1 MSYDVVCLGRPFLD
15 LVLTGLPRLPEPGLE
30 LTGDGLHV
38 SAGGIANV
46 GLGLSR
52 LGLRTALLSPRG
64 CDFAGREIARM
75 LAADNVDWLGPE
87 DERGAVT
94 IAVPIAGERTM
105 MTFDPGNH
113 PPGPEELQA
122 LAPRAIVGDHPWLTV
137 PGARRYVGAGYEDAL
152 AAKDDLAVVIG
163 GGDTVILNEIEAEI
177 LTGEP
182 DPEAACR
189 ALAAA
194 VTTAVVTLGPR
205 GALACS
211 AGEQFACDAPAV
223 EAVDTLGAGDLFNAA
238 YIWADLCGLSLPD
251 RLRWAVLYA
260 SLSVRV
266 PTTVAGASR
275 LHDLL
280 DEGAARGLTVPESL
294 GSQRVN
300 PKEGAPDGSRQAV

>member
-1 MSYDVVCLGRPFLD
+1 
-15 LVLTGLPRLPEPGLE
+15 
-30 LTGDGLHV
+30 
-38 SAGGIANV
+38 
-46 GLGLSR
+46 
-52 LGLRTALLSPRG
+52 
-64 CDFAGREIARM
+64 M

-163 GGDTVILNEIEAEI
+163 GGDTVIVNEIEAEI

>member
-1 MSYDVVCLGRPFLD
+1 
-15 LVLTGLPRLPEPGLE
+15 
-30 LTGDGLHV
+30 
-38 SAGGIANV
+38 
-46 GLGLSR
+46 
-52 LGLRTALLSPRG
+52 
-64 CDFAGREIARM
+64 M

-105 MTFDPGNH
+105 MASAPGNH
-113 PPGPEELQA
+113 PPGPEELQP

-163 GGDTVILNEIEAEI
+163 GGDTVIVNEIEAEI
-177 LTGEP
+177 VTGEP